1 MLCYVTYFFVL
12 GTALDDLGSPR
23 KN

>member
-1 MLCYVTYFFVL
+1 MLCNIFFVL
-12 GTALDDLGSPR
+12 GTDLDDLGSPR